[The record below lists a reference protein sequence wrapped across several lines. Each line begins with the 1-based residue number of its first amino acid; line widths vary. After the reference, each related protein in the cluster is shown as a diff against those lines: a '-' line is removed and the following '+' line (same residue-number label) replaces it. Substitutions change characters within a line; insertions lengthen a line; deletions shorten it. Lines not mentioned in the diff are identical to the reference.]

1 MELKKKKNL
10 TWFGIVCC
18 LELMG
23 NAKVLETTVYKIPSC
38 FFPLTPKPSSLV
50 FKLPPVFFGMQLI
63 DLEGPVISG
72 EE

>member
-1 MELKKKKNL
+1 
-10 TWFGIVCC
+10 
-18 LELMG
+18 MG